1 METRE
6 NDVKDAAFKLLR
18 HKMLVKIGK
27 AKCSKYDYDPCLG
40 VEDINEV
47 LLVAGLPV
55 IVADE
60 LQKKKVEVIA

>member
-18 HKMLVKIGK
+18 HKMLVKIGD
-27 AKCSKYDYDPCLG
+27 AANSKYEYSPHLC

-60 LQKKKVEVIA
+60 LQKKEVEVIA